1 MIITSVGLL
10 VFALVLL
17 IVGIVKS
24 GVSYLVLS
32 ALATLAAGG
41 LLYASFVYYRNKAI
55 AEGRLQIGPD
65 GAVIT
70 PGYPAAYTDGA
81 PVVLATNGSQRA
93 PSITASFEGL
103 DAKRTVEL
111 AGTLNLDELHELR
124 RFEVEGEHRKTVL
137 RAIDARIDSIVSVRR
152 SLSSS

>member
-32 ALATLAAGG
+32 ALATLVAGG

-55 AEGRLQIGPD
+55 AEGRMQIGPD

-70 PGYPAAYTDGA
+70 PGYPAAYTGGA
-81 PVVLATNGSQRA
+81 PPANVSRPT
-93 PSITASFEGL
+93 PSFTASFEGL
-103 DAKRTVEL
+103 DATRTVEL

-124 RFEVEGEHRKTVL
+124 RFEVEGENRKTVL
-137 RAIDARIDSIVSVRR
+137 RAIDSRIDSIVSVRR
-152 SLSSS
+152 SVSSS

>member
-10 VFALVLL
+10 VLAAILL

-24 GVSYLVLS
+24 GVSYLVIS
-32 ALATLAAGG
+32 AVATLAAGG

-55 AEGRLQIGPD
+55 AEGRMVIGPD

-70 PGYPAAYTDGA
+70 PGYPAAYTGNVAVVNGA
-81 PVVLATNGSQRA
+81 RQTPSFTAT
-93 PSITASFEGL
+93 FEGL

-111 AGTLNLDELHELR
+111 ASTLNLDELHELR

-152 SLSSS
+152 SVSSS

>member
-10 VFALVLL
+10 VLALVLL

-32 ALATLAAGG
+32 AFATLAAGG

-55 AEGRLQIGPD
+55 ADGRLQVGPD

-70 PGYPAAYTDGA
+70 PGYPSAYASGGA
-81 PVVLATNGSQRA
+81 PATNGSHAAR
-93 PSITASFEGL
+93 SITSSFEGL
-103 DAKRTVEL
+103 DAKGAIDL

-124 RFEVEGEHRKTVL
+124 RFEVEGENRKTVL
-137 RAIDARIDSIVSVRR
+137 RAVDARIDSIVSVRR

>member
-70 PGYPAAYTDGA
+70 PGYPTAYAGGSA
-81 PVVLATNGSQRA
+81 ETNGIA
-93 PSITASFEGL
+93 PARSIVASFEGL
-103 DAKRTVEL
+103 DAKRTTEL

-124 RFEVEGEHRKTVL
+124 RFEVEGENRKTVL
-137 RAIDARIDSIVSVRR
+137 RAIDARIDSIVSVRK

>member
-10 VFALVLL
+10 VLALVLL

-24 GVSYLVLS
+24 GVSYLVIS
-32 ALATLAAGG
+32 AFATFAAGG

-55 AEGRLQIGPD
+55 TEGRLEIGPD
-65 GAVIT
+65 GAIIT
-70 PGYPAAYTDGA
+70 PGYPTAYTGVA
-81 PVVLATNGSQRA
+81 PAANGSRPT
-93 PSITASFEGL
+93 PSFTAGFEGL

-124 RFEVEGEHRKTVL
+124 RFEVEGENRKTVL

>member
-10 VFALVLL
+10 VLALVLL

-32 ALATLAAGG
+32 AFATLAAGG

-55 AEGRLQIGPD
+55 AEGRLEVGPD
-65 GAVIT
+65 GAVIS
-70 PGYPAAYTDGA
+70 PGYPTAYTGGSSPAPTGA
-81 PVVLATNGSQRA
+81 A
-93 PSITASFEGL
+93 PARSITASFEGL
-103 DAKRTVEL
+103 DAKRTIEL
-111 AGTLNLDELHELR
+111 AGTLNLDELYELR
-124 RFEVEGEHRKTVL
+124 RFEVEGENRKTVL

>member
-10 VFALVLL
+10 VLALVLL

-55 AEGRLQIGPD
+55 AEGRMEVGPD
-65 GAVIT
+65 GAVIS
-70 PGYPAAYTDGA
+70 PGYPTAYGTPAA
-81 PVVLATNGSQRA
+81 NGSQPAR
-93 PSITASFEGL
+93 SITTSFDGL

-111 AGTLNLDELHELR
+111 AGTMNLDELHELR
-124 RFEVEGEHRKTVL
+124 RHEVENENRKTVL
-137 RAIDARIDSIVSVRR
+137 RAIDARIDDIVSVRR